1 MLMPMRR
8 LLEPAV
14 NIFLP
19 PLCALTGERLPH
31 RGMSLS
37 ETVIRELVEQ
47 GERPYCYHCGRTMLE
62 ASANLRHACNAC
74 NRRKAPPRMLLRLG
88 EFGGSLSQIILRIK
102 FGGRFELAA
111 AVAPV
116 WHQAITHNLD
126 LLGRPPVDALIP
138 VPLHW
143 RRRVQRGF
151 NQAEELA
158 LALARLGHW
167 PVIHALTRRRS
178 TSEQARA
185 LGALQRRMNMR
196 QAFTTRPRIN
206 LRGQHVWLIDDVRTS
221 GATLAGA
228 ARALQQLPLRQRPAS
243 VNAIVLCVTQ
253 PRAD

>member
-1 MLMPMRR
+1 MFKPMRR

-14 NIFLP
+14 NIVLP

-37 ETVIRELVEQ
+37 EAVIRELVEQ
-47 GERPYCYHCGRTMLE
+47 GQRPYCYHCGRTMLE
-62 ASANLRHACNAC
+62 ASANLRQTCNAC
-74 NRRKAPPRMLLRLG
+74 NRRKAPPRVLLRLG
-88 EFGGSLSQIILRIK
+88 EFGGVLSQIVLRIK
-102 FGGRFELAA
+102 FGGRFELAT
-111 AVAPV
+111 AVAPM
-116 WHQAITHNLD
+116 WHQAIMHNLEQ
-126 LLGRPPVDALIP
+126 LSLPLVDALIP

-158 LALARLGHW
+158 LALGSLGNW
-167 PVIHALTRRRS
+167 PVVHALTRRHP
-178 TSEQARA
+178 TSEQART

-196 QAFTTRPRIN
+196 QAFAPKPRID
-206 LRGQHVWLIDDVRTS
+206 LQGRHVWLIDDVRTS

-243 VNAIVLCVTQ
+243 VNAMVLCVTQ
-253 PRAD
+253 PRMD